1 MASVEPFWRYF
12 DWKYTIFRDPGINV
26 LKKTFSRS
34 WSRGWLSHTFR
45 YTFLKDND
53 QHTKLPLLRLSAGVI
68 IRGRMTPRFSKL
80 NKGADNQNDHEILLS
95 APLIYQGQ
103 RTGYW
108 VCCQWRS
115 WRRIT
120 LVRNW
125 SNSAVFATYI
135 LSVILILWK
144 RCQWVIP

>member
-1 MASVEPFWRYF
+1 MMPASNPGFGFWEYPVASFWRYF
-12 DWKYTIFRDPGINV
+12 VWKYTTFRDSFLPGISV
-26 LKKTFSRS
+26 LKKAFSRS
-34 WSRGWLSHTFR
+34 WSRGRLSHTFVAL
-45 YTFLKDND
+45 FLKDNN
-53 QHTKLPLLRLSAGVI
+53 QRTNLPLLRLSAGVI

-108 VCCQWRS
+108 VYCQWRS

-120 LVRNW
+120 LASNC
-125 SNSAVFATYI
+125 SNSAVFT
-135 LSVILILWK
+135 S
-144 RCQWVIP
+144 